1 MCERVSSTAV
11 LDGVTCRR
19 TYWNYSFK
27 QFNLEYQDQGLR
39 SILSTVYSLSLLR
52 LILRNLNWFSNM
64 GSLRFDKDAT

>member
-19 TYWNYSFK
+19 TYWNYSFN

-39 SILSTVYSLSLLR
+39 SITTQVNITKFELVFKYGQLT
-52 LILRNLNWFSNM
+52 I
-64 GSLRFDKDAT
+64 